1 MEEPQDDVDELTA
14 GCGGYK
20 QLGIEGDSD
29 EAHWVRYDAGDIG
42 WDGRVC
48 GGQRE
53 GADEYGDGCEE
64 GDTEDAA
71 HRPQ

>member
-20 QLGIEGDSD
+20 QLGIEGDGED
-29 EAHWVRYDAGDIG
+29 AHWIGYDARNKG
-42 WDGRVC
+42 WNGRAGC
-48 GGQRE
+48 GQRE

-71 HRPQ
+71 HCPQ